1 MNLKRI
7 FITGII
13 LLLPTLITIVILT
26 IAIQFLNGYIAQPLG
41 GLALSIL
48 NLVTDLS
55 ILKEHAALFRA
66 LIGFPIALLIVIF
79 VGYLATMLGR
89 WIFIGVEKYLLL
101 RIPVVSL
108 IYPYAKQLI
117 DTFLNKDKKREFKSV
132 VAVEYPRKGIYSIGF
147 VTSEGLKDVNT
158 SLGKQTVT
166 IFMPSSP
173 TPFTGWT
180 IMVPKE
186 DIININMTVDDAI
199 RFVVSGGILTPNG
212 AISKE
217 VVHSGTLSQQ

>member
-41 GLALSIL
+41 GLALTIL
-48 NLVTDLS
+48 SLITDLS
-55 ILKEHAALFRA
+55 ILKDHAAFFRA

-89 WIFIGVEKYLLL
+89 WIFVGVEKYLLL
-101 RIPVVSL
+101 RIPIVSL
-108 IYPYAKQLI
+108 IYPYAKKLI
-117 DTFLNKDKKREFKSV
+117 DTFLDKDKRKEFKAV
-132 VAVEYPRKGIYSIGF
+132 VAMEYPRKGIYSIGF
-147 VTSEGLKDVNT
+147 VTSEGLKDLNT
-158 SLGKQTVT
+158 SLGKQFVN
-166 IFMPSSP
+166 IFVPSSP
-173 TPFTGWT
+173 APFTGWT

-186 DIININMTVDDAI
+186 EVIHMNMTIDDAI
-199 RFVVSGGILTPNG
+199 RFMVSGGILTPN
-212 AISKE
+212 E
-217 VVHSGTLSQQ
+217 VDIKKAVPSGTPPQQ